1 MPGGES
7 ALLEVH
13 SLLSLDV
20 HDLPTWRP
28 DSPEDVYLTVELE
41 IGEAGATGAYVFQ
54 LMVAT
59 PEGVRAHHKGQT
71 LQTYTSMCGRG
82 KTFDIDAMLVID
94 PYDWPA
100 LHDVLLR
107 RVASCERSTW
117 VESLDRLRTRF
128 FWEYEGTGY
137 VAY

>member
-7 ALLEVH
+7 ALLEVQ

-20 HDLPTWRP
+20 HDRPTWRP
-28 DSPEDVYLTVELE
+28 DSPEDV
-41 IGEAGATGAYVFQ
+41 
-54 LMVAT
+54 
-59 PEGVRAHHKGQT
+59 RAHHEGEA
-71 LQTYTSMCGRG
+71 LRAYTSMCGRG
-82 KTFDIDAMLVID
+82 KTFEIDAMLVID
-94 PYDWPA
+94 PYDWPS
-100 LHDVLLR
+100 LHDTLLQ

-117 VESLDRLRTRF
+117 VESLDRLRTKF

>member
-1 MPGGES
+1 MT
-7 ALLEVH
+7 AILEVH

-20 HDLPTWRP
+20 ENLPAWRP
-28 DSPEDVYLTVELE
+28 DASEDVYMTVELE
-41 IGEAGATGAYVFQ
+41 IGEAGASGAYVFQ

-59 PEGVRAHHKGQT
+59 PEGLRAHHEGGA
-71 LQTYTSMCGRG
+71 LQAYTSMCGRG

-94 PYDWPA
+94 PYDWPS
-100 LHDVLLR
+100 LHRMLLQ

-117 VESLDRLRTRF
+117 VESLDRLRTKF